1 MSRRNL
7 LLVWSISFVAAFMT
21 ACESETRVTKV
32 DPTQPNSQKAE
43 GVLFSLPETVVV
55 TEVPLTKVDSKPGL
69 FHEWTKFFYPEL
81 TSDGYVTNE
90 GSAFKVGV
98 PSFSTRGQTDPNN
111 VYIAHIKAKRF
122 ETKTLLL
129 EVNEDGIIARTEA
142 SSRDETIDVVTS
154 GLKTAASIVAPL
166 LPIGAG
172 GAPVGI
178 TADKGPGTY
187 EDHFKK
193 QLSAREL
200 ALYESLDDD
209 YRKFLKNNFGFD
221 FLAYIAKKENIG
233 STLKSANIEF
243 FLTLDKTQREFIEKR
258 PRSNNR
264 CVEGDVGTRCM
275 ATKVK
280 QELVKALAAYD
291 KIQELRQKRENFL
304 AEITPAQVNSSS
316 NLEFRLKELDAQ
328 IKATEATYFLG
339 SAVETSATA
348 KFEFKPTAA
357 ALTQNFFTYASGGDK
372 PGICSVN
379 PESAD
384 FKALWPQRLAGSCHA
399 ANYLF
404 EPEDFRDLSGL
415 AARLKAVPAGGG
427 DPVSTYLYNNRLA
440 AGTPALLT
448 PSTPHGK
455 RLLVSALRADL
466 DNVVNGPSIYLPA
479 LFASVELSAKT
490 IELTQKPVLTPTE
503 VKQLN
508 RLLLEDTY
516 STELYRQKS
525 RASRQ
530 VSLSIDPPP
539 NSFATTVQN
548 AALTQSGKR
557 GFPYRVAASTLARLL
572 DDGNEKGRNGVRIA
586 QFGPIQ
592 TLPAGLGGRRSSY
605 KITYY
610 DSTGAIKIFDM
621 SADALIQKQNIT
633 DLTDAATTLRD
644 AEAAR
649 LKRQTELLKAKKEK
663 LDAEKALIE
672 AQKELEK
679 TQGEPSPS
687 PSPQ

>member
-1 MSRRNL
+1 MFRRM
-7 LLVWSISFVAAFMT
+7 LLVWAISFVAAFMT
-21 ACESETRVTKV
+21 ACGSETLVTKV
-32 DPTQPNSQKAE
+32 DPTKPASQKAA

-81 TSDGYVTNE
+81 TSDDYVAGE
-90 GSAFKVGV
+90 GSAFKVGA
-98 PSFSTRGQTDPNN
+98 PTFTTRGQTDPNN
-111 VYIAHIKAKRF
+111 VYMAHIKAKPF

-129 EVNEDGIIARTEA
+129 EVNEDGIIARTET
-142 SSRDETIDVVTS
+142 SSKDETIDVITS
-154 GLKTAASIVAPL
+154 GLKTATSIVAPL

-172 GAPVGI
+172 AAPVGL
-178 TADKGPGTY
+178 TADKTGGSY

-209 YRKFLKNNFGFD
+209 YRKSLKNNFGFD

-243 FLTLDKTQREFIEKR
+243 FLTLDKTQRTFIEER
-258 PRSNNR
+258 PRSTSP
-264 CVEGDVGTRCM
+264 CVEGDAGTLCM
-275 ATKVK
+275 ALKIK
-280 QELVKALAAYD
+280 QDLVKALAAYD
-291 KIQELRQKRENFL
+291 KIQELRQKRESFL
-304 AEITPAQVNSSS
+304 AELTPAQVNSSS

-339 SAVETSATA
+339 STAETSATA
-348 KFEFKPTAA
+348 KFEFKPTTGT
-357 ALTQNFFTYASGGDK
+357 LNQNFFTYAPGGAK

-379 PESAD
+379 PETPD

-399 ANYLF
+399 ANFSF
-404 EPEDFRDLSGL
+404 EAEDFRDLMGL
-415 AARLKAVPAGGG
+415 AAQLRDVLAGGA
-427 DPVSTYLYNNRLA
+427 DPVSTYLYNNRLSG
-440 AGTPALLT
+440 GTKGLLT
-448 PSTPHGK
+448 ASTPHAK
-455 RLLVSALRADL
+455 RALLASLSADL

-490 IELTQKPVLTPTE
+490 IELIQKAMLTAPE
-503 VKQLN
+503 LKQLN

-516 STELYRQKS
+516 SDQLYRQKS

-530 VSLSIDPPP
+530 ISLSVDPPT
-539 NSFATTVQN
+539 NSFASTVQS
-548 AALTQSGKR
+548 AALTQPGKR
-557 GFPYRVAASTLARLL
+557 GFPYRVAATTLARLF
-572 DDGNEKGRNGVRIA
+572 DEGNEKGRNGVRIA

-621 SADALIQKQNIT
+621 SSDALIQKQNIT

-644 AEAAR
+644 AEAAK
-649 LKRQTELLKAKKEK
+649 LKRETELLELKKKKIE
-663 LDAEKALIE
+663 AEKALKE
-672 AQKELEK
+672 A
-679 TQGEPSPS
+679 QGEPSPS
-687 PSPQ
+687 PQ